1 MKQFIKYI
9 AALVVITLVSMFAL
23 DCVYTYVYE
32 SAIPRNKTQYL
43 LKLKNE
49 KIDYV
54 FLGSSR
60 VENHIVTKLVEEK
73 TSKKALNLGV
83 QGGRLDDVSLM
94 IKFLINNK
102 IKTEKIF
109 IQVDYLYNFENPSTI
124 VGTESLP
131 YIRSNKIISEH
142 RRQNPNYNVNYYIPF
157 YRYGMNDFKLGFR
170 EFFNCLVGK
179 RSKVNFANGFE
190 PKFDKFSNKGANLP
204 ETILKKN
211 KNIEEINSICKENNI
226 DVIYFCAPFCTE
238 MKNIGFIDKLKNK
251 LPNFIDF
258 SREIKSNEYFKDCAH
273 LNEKGAHLFTQKLID
288 SCLVSHK

>member
-1 MKQFIKYI
+1 MKKFIKYI
-9 AALVVITLVSMFAL
+9 VALVVITLLSMIAL
-23 DCVYTYVYE
+23 DCIYTYAYE
-32 SAIPRNKTQYL
+32 NAIPRNKTQYL

-49 KIDYV
+49 TIDYV

-73 TSKKALNLGV
+73 TGKKALNLGV

-102 IKTEKIF
+102 VKTEKVF

-131 YIRSNKIISEH
+131 YIRSNKIISKH
-142 RRQNPNYNVNYYIPF
+142 REPNPDFNLNYYIPF
-157 YRYGMNDFKLGFR
+157 YRYGVNDFKLGFR
-170 EFFNCLVGK
+170 EFFNCVIGK
-179 RSKVNFANGFE
+179 RSKVNFADGFDPRNE
-190 PKFDKFSNKGANLP
+190 KFSNKGANLP
-204 ETILKKN
+204 DRINNQN
-211 KNIEEINSICKENNI
+211 KNIEEINSICKQNNI
-226 DVIYFCAPFCTE
+226 DVVYFCAPFCNE
-238 MKNIGFIDKLKNK
+238 MKNIYFLDKLKNK

-258 SREIKSNEYFKDCAH
+258 SRTIKSNKYFKDCAH
-273 LNEKGAHLFTQKLID
+273 LNGKGAQVFTQKLID